1 MIITPRKKY
10 GSFSEG
16 AWGTTLFQ
24 KGLPQKQRN
33 DSKQNCGLKY
43 QKQEELKM
51 KIDTKAI
58 AAAGLVAAAYCA
70 ALTVG
75 CFIANIFSPMA
86 LDMVFGTAATLA
98 AAIPMYLIGR
108 NADKNRLPKMIAA
121 SLMPV
126 VSNALIVGME
136 LKVFVHLPFWLS
148 AAEVAVGEVVC
159 VTLLGVFLFTV
170 MEKNSFFKKLII
182 NG

>member
-1 MIITPRKKY
+1 
-10 GSFSEG
+10 
-16 AWGTTLFQ
+16 
-24 KGLPQKQRN
+24 
-33 DSKQNCGLKY
+33 
-43 QKQEELKM
+43 M
-51 KIDTKAI
+51 KIDTKSI
-58 AAAGLVAAAYCA
+58 AAAGLVAAAYAALTVALSSLSYGNIQFRVAEALMMLCFYKKRYCA

-148 AAEVAVGEVVC
+148 AAEVAIGEVVC

-170 MEKNSFFKKLII
+170 MEKNSIFKKLII